1 MSFLVRWWATGC
13 AAVSALH
20 GRRSY
25 ILEILT
31 DQVAAMPLEDVPAW
45 DGDPS
50 SFENFAT
57 S

>member
-1 MSFLVRWWATGC
+1 M
-13 AAVSALH
+13 H